1 MDYNIYVILSE
12 KDLKQ
17 IGIFEIKASWGGES
31 ISYSPRRF
39 MFDDTVQVLLVESKT
54 TFEKQESINEDRV
67 TLRIING
74 VRDLEWEVNE
84 QIEQVKNN
92 SIVKM
97 LQRICQF
104 DSFSIY
110 IFEDD
115 ERIQQRIEY
124 TTKKDILVYI
134 QAALTWK
141 SPQSIEIFSNRKKLK
156 FQPF

>member
-17 IGIFEIKASWGGES
+17 IGIFEIKTSWGGES

-124 TTKKDILVYI
+124 TNEKDILVYI

-141 SPQSIEIFSNRKKLK
+141 SPQNIEIFSNRKKLK